1 MTKDPRIDRLVVL
14 AGLVRDHRLSQL
26 AAATA
31 ARDATVTLRDGLVA
45 TQSDDPAALQAQ
57 AVYGV
62 WVDRQREVLALQ
74 IDLQQTEVA
83 LRTSTA
89 RSAFA
94 RAVALEKLRDQ
105 LS

>member
-1 MTKDPRIDRLVVL
+1 MTKDPRVDRLVVL
-14 AGLVRDHRLSQL
+14 SGLVRDLRLSQL

-31 ARDATVTLRDGLVA
+31 ARDATVALRDGLVA

-57 AVYGV
+57 AIYGV
-62 WVDRQREVLALQ
+62 WVDRQREALALR
-74 IDLQQTEVA
+74 IAQQQAEVA
-83 LRTSTA
+83 ERTETA

-94 RAVALEKLRDQ
+94 RAVVLAKLRDQ

>member
-1 MTKDPRIDRLVVL
+1 MTKDPRIDRLVAL
-14 AGLVRDHRLSQL
+14 SGLVRDHRLSQL

-31 ARDATVTLRDGLVA
+31 ARDATVALRDGLVA

-62 WVDRQREVLALQ
+62 WVERQREVLAMQ
-74 IDLQQTEVA
+74 IDRQQAEVSA
-83 LRTSTA
+83 RMETA
-89 RSAFA
+89 RIAFA
-94 RAVALEKLRDQ
+94 RAVAVAKLRDQ